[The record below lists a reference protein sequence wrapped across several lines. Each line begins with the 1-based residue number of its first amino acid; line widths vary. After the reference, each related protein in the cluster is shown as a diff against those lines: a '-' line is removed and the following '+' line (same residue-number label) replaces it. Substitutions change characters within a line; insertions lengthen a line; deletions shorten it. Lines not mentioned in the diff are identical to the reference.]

1 MHGGLDP
8 ASARRY
14 RLKATRRRISTMKTT
29 AQLFGDA
36 GVSMD
41 EVVIP
46 EQRERKPQE
55 SNIFDVRS

>member
-1 MHGGLDP
+1 
-8 ASARRY
+8 
-14 RLKATRRRISTMKTT
+14 MKTT

-55 SNIFDVRS
+55 SNIFDVQS